1 MIGLPAA
8 AAAAGLFAL
17 TSGGALV
24 ASVAQGGPGFGWW
37 LDGRW
42 IPLLLPSLCLG
53 LAAVALVA
61 RGKRS
66 NRLETAVS
74 RTLLQPGRDPQAMT
88 QLRIAGL
95 VVSDSPYGNDVRRR
109 IWLGRGDDGTAS
121 LALLDGA
128 GHKRI
133 VMRVAENGESSISVL
148 DATGKRLTSNS
159 SRRRLAARLLQKA
172 AGQVFS
178 LHRARSGAA
187 YPHKI
192 WRRLS
197 VHDLASAISYLNAGV
212 MDGGRRCMVACS

>member
-53 LAAVALVA
+53 LAAVALVV

-66 NRLETAVS
+66 NRLAAAVS

-148 DATGKRLTSNS
+148 DATGKTVQE
-159 SRRRLAARLLQKA
+159 LL
-172 AGQVFS
+172 
-178 LHRARSGAA
+178 
-187 YPHKI
+187 P
-192 WRRLS
+192 
-197 VHDLASAISYLNAGV
+197 
-212 MDGGRRCMVACS
+212 